1 MIDWDLA
8 VKVASRF
15 AGTYPLEGT
24 YHTDLLAREAPGIV
38 ARAAQMV
45 EDETG
50 LTAAG
55 EPAVEV
61 VTRKQWAETN
71 VAVFSQLLA
80 PAEEK
85 IKKANPVASR
95 VVAAEMGAVL
105 GFLSR
110 KVLGQYELV
119 LPGKGE
125 SGDVVYLVGANV
137 LAMERSHQFRPSEF
151 RLWIALHECAHRLQ
165 FVGVPWLRGY
175 FLDLVGELV
184 ASAVPE
190 PGKWARI
197 MAEVRKATDSGEPII
212 GETGLFGLFA
222 SSSQKDL
229 LERVQALMSLLE
241 GHGHVVMDRIGRR
254 ELASQQ
260 RMSSV
265 LRQRRKDPRTATFL
279 RLTGLEMKM
288 RQYEQGEKFVLRV
301 EREAGWSAL
310 DRVWDGPDSLPNLAE
325 INEPMLWLSRVS

>member
-45 EDETG
+45 ENETG

-197 MAEVRKATDSGEPII
+197 MADVRKATDSGEPII

-325 INEPMLWLSRVS
+325 INEPLLWLSRVS

>member
-50 LTAAG
+50 LSAAG

-197 MAEVRKATDSGEPII
+197 MADVRKATDSGEPII

-325 INEPMLWLSRVS
+325 INEPLLWLSRVS

>member
-288 RQYEQGEKFVLRV
+288 RQYEQGEKFVLKV

-310 DRVWDGPDSLPNLAE
+310 DRVWDGPDSLPNLTE

>member
-15 AGTYPLEGT
+15 AGTYPLEDT
-24 YHTDLLAREAPGIV
+24 YHSDLLAREAPGIV

-45 EDETG
+45 ENETG

-197 MAEVRKATDSGEPII
+197 MADVRKATDSGEPII

-310 DRVWDGPDSLPNLAE
+310 DRVWDGPDSLPNLDE
-325 INEPMLWLSRVS
+325 INEPLLWLSRVS

>member
-1 MIDWDLA
+1 MINWDLA

-15 AGTYPLEGT
+15 AGTYPLEDT
-24 YHTDLLAREAPGIV
+24 YHSDLLAREAPGIV

-85 IKKANPVASR
+85 IQKANPVASR

-197 MAEVRKATDSGEPII
+197 MADVRKATDSGEPII

-222 SSSQKDL
+222 NSSQKDL

-288 RQYEQGEKFVLRV
+288 RQYEQGEKFVLEV

-310 DRVWDGPDSLPNLAE
+310 DRVWDGPDFLPSLAE

>member
-8 VKVASRF
+8 VRVASRF

-24 YHTDLLAREAPGIV
+24 YHADLLAREAPGIV
-38 ARAAQMV
+38 ADAAAMV
-45 EDETG
+45 EAETRLASVG
-50 LTAAG
+50 A
-55 EPAVEV
+55 PDVAVVSRRE
-61 VTRKQWAETN
+61 WAETN
-71 VAVFSQLLA
+71 VSVFSQLLA
-80 PAEEK
+80 PAEAA
-85 IKKANPVASR
+85 IKRSNPLAAR
-95 VVAAEMGAVL
+95 IVAAEMGAVL
-105 GFLSR
+105 GFLAR

-119 LPGKGE
+119 LPGDTDN
-125 SGDVVYLVGANV
+125 GDVVYLVGANV
-137 LAMERSHQFRPSEF
+137 LSMERSNQFRPHEF

-190 PGKWARI
+190 PGRWARVVN
-197 MAEVRKATDSGEPII
+197 EVRKASDDGEPLI

-222 SSSQKDL
+222 TSSQKDL

-254 ELASQQ
+254 ELSSQQ
-260 RMSSV
+260 RMAAV
-265 LRQRRKDPRTATFL
+265 LKQRRKDPRTATFL

-288 RQYEQGEKFVLRV
+288 RQYEQGERFVLAV
-301 EREAGWSAL
+301 EREAGWETL
-310 DRVWDGPDSLPNLAE
+310 DRVWAGPESLPTLAE
-325 INEPMLWLSRVS
+325 IKEPGQWLRRVA

>member
-15 AGTYPLEGT
+15 AGTYPLEDT
-24 YHTDLLAREAPGIV
+24 YHSDLLARQAPGIV
-38 ARAAQMV
+38 ARAAEMV
-45 EDETG
+45 EAETG
-50 LTAAG
+50 LTASG
-55 EPAVEV
+55 QPDVEV
-61 VTRKQWAETN
+61 VSRKRWAETN
-71 VAVFSQLLA
+71 VAVFAQLLA

-85 IKKANPVASR
+85 IRKANPIAAR

-175 FLDLVGELV
+175 FLELVGELV

-197 MAEVRKATDSGEPII
+197 MRDVRKATDSGEPII

-222 SSSQKDL
+222 SNSQKDL

-254 ELASQQ
+254 ELASQK
-260 RMSSV
+260 RMSAV

-310 DRVWDGPDSLPNLAE
+310 DKVWQGPDSLPNLAE
-325 INEPMLWLSRVS
+325 INEPTLWLSRVN

>member
-15 AGTYPLEGT
+15 AGTYPLEDT

-45 EDETG
+45 EEETG

-260 RMSSV
+260 RMSLV

-288 RQYEQGEKFVLRV
+288 RQYEQGEKFVLKV

-310 DRVWDGPDSLPNLAE
+310 DRVWDGPDSLPNLTE

>member
-1 MIDWDLA
+1 
-8 VKVASRF
+8 
-15 AGTYPLEGT
+15 
-24 YHTDLLAREAPGIV
+24 
-38 ARAAQMV
+38 
-45 EDETG
+45 
-50 LTAAG
+50 
-55 EPAVEV
+55 
-61 VTRKQWAETN
+61 
-71 VAVFSQLLA
+71 
-80 PAEEK
+80 
-85 IKKANPVASR
+85 
-95 VVAAEMGAVL
+95 AAEMGAVL

-288 RQYEQGEKFVLRV
+288 RQYEQGEKFVLKV

-310 DRVWDGPDSLPNLAE
+310 DRVWDGPDSLPNLTE

>member
-1 MIDWDLA
+1 MINWDLA

-15 AGTYPLEGT
+15 AGTYPLEDT
-24 YHTDLLAREAPGIV
+24 YHSDLLAREAPGIV

-165 FVGVPWLRGY
+165 FVGVPWLREY

-197 MAEVRKATDSGEPII
+197 MADVRKATDSGEPII

-222 SSSQKDL
+222 NSSQKDL

-301 EREAGWSAL
+301 ELEAGWSAL
-310 DRVWDGPDSLPNLAE
+310 DRVWDGPDSLPSLAE

>member
-1 MIDWDLA
+1 
-8 VKVASRF
+8 
-15 AGTYPLEGT
+15 
-24 YHTDLLAREAPGIV
+24 
-38 ARAAQMV
+38 MV
-45 EDETG
+45 EEETG

-105 GFLSR
+105 GFLAR

-197 MAEVRKATDSGEPII
+197 MADVRKATDSGEPII

-288 RQYEQGEKFVLRV
+288 RQYEQGEKFVLKV

>member
-1 MIDWDLA
+1 
-8 VKVASRF
+8 
-15 AGTYPLEGT
+15 
-24 YHTDLLAREAPGIV
+24 
-38 ARAAQMV
+38 
-45 EDETG
+45 
-50 LTAAG
+50 
-55 EPAVEV
+55 
-61 VTRKQWAETN
+61 
-71 VAVFSQLLA
+71 
-80 PAEEK
+80 
-85 IKKANPVASR
+85 
-95 VVAAEMGAVL
+95 
-105 GFLSR
+105 
-110 KVLGQYELV
+110 
-119 LPGKGE
+119 
-125 SGDVVYLVGANV
+125 
-137 LAMERSHQFRPSEF
+137 MERSHQFRPSEF

-197 MAEVRKATDSGEPII
+197 MADVRKATDSGEPII

-325 INEPMLWLSRVS
+325 INEPLLWLSRVS

>member
-1 MIDWDLA
+1 MINWDLA
-8 VKVASRF
+8 VKVAARF
-15 AGTYPLEGT
+15 AGTYPLEDT
-24 YHTDLLAREAPGIV
+24 YHIDLLAREAPAVV
-38 ARAAQMV
+38 ARAAEMV
-45 EDETG
+45 EAETG
-50 LTAAG
+50 LAASG
-55 EPAVEV
+55 EPTVEV

-85 IKKANPVASR
+85 IKKANALASR

-137 LAMERSHQFRPSEF
+137 LAMERQHQFRPSEF

-175 FLDLVGELV
+175 FLELVGELV

-197 MAEVRKATDSGEPII
+197 VAEVRKATDQGEPII

-222 SSSQKDL
+222 STSQKDL

-260 RMSSV
+260 RMSAV

-288 RQYEQGEKFVLRV
+288 RQYEQGEKFVLKV

-310 DRVWDGPDSLPNLAE
+310 DRVWENPESLPSLAE
-325 INEPMLWLSRVS
+325 INDPTSWLSRVG

>member
-15 AGTYPLEGT
+15 AGTYPLEET
-24 YHTDLLAREAPGIV
+24 YHSDLLAREAPGIV

-165 FVGVPWLRGY
+165 FVEKQPALVVDRNHLVSPTKQPAHQMASGKTGAPRHQHFHAVTPSVERPFTLLPNRG
-175 FLDLVGELV
+175 LLLT
-184 ASAVPE
+184 ARTISIE
-190 PGKWARI
+190 PAHQNR
-197 MAEVRKATDSGEPII
+197 S
-212 GETGLFGLFA
+212 A
-222 SSSQKDL
+222 SSFT
-229 LERVQALMSLLE
+229 M
-241 GHGHVVMDRIGRR
+241 HH
-254 ELASQQ
+254 
-260 RMSSV
+260 
-265 LRQRRKDPRTATFL
+265 T
-279 RLTGLEMKM
+279 TGYRSE
-288 RQYEQGEKFVLRV
+288 
-301 EREAGWSAL
+301 
-310 DRVWDGPDSLPNLAE
+310 
-325 INEPMLWLSRVS
+325 

>member
-15 AGTYPLEGT
+15 AGTYPLEDT
-24 YHTDLLAREAPGIV
+24 YHSDLLAREAPGIV

-50 LTAAG
+50 LSAAG

-197 MAEVRKATDSGEPII
+197 MADVRKATDSGEPII

-325 INEPMLWLSRVS
+325 INEPLLWLSRVS

>member
-15 AGTYPLEGT
+15 AGTYPLEDT
-24 YHTDLLAREAPGIV
+24 YHSDLLAREAPGIV

-125 SGDVVYLVGANV
+125 SGDVIYLVGANV

-197 MAEVRKATDSGEPII
+197 MADVRKATDSGEPII

-325 INEPMLWLSRVS
+325 INEPLLWLSRVS

>member
-1 MIDWDLA
+1 MINWDLA

-15 AGTYPLEGT
+15 AGTYPLEET
-24 YHTDLLAREAPGIV
+24 YHSDLLAREAPAMV
-38 ARAAQMV
+38 ARAAEMV
-45 EDETG
+45 ENETG
-50 LTAAG
+50 LAAAG
-55 EPAVEV
+55 KPAVEV

-80 PAEEK
+80 PSEEK
-85 IKKANPVASR
+85 IKKANPLASR
-95 VVAAEMGAVL
+95 LVAVEMGAVL

-119 LPGKGE
+119 LPGEGD
-125 SGDVVYLVGANV
+125 SGDVVYLVGANI
-137 LAMERSHQFRPSEF
+137 LAMERAHQFRPSEF

-197 MAEVRKATDSGEPII
+197 MADVRKTTDSGEPII

-222 SSSQKDL
+222 SAAQKDL
-229 LERVQALMSLLE
+229 LHRVQALMSLLE

-260 RMSSV
+260 RMSAV

-288 RQYEQGEKFVLRV
+288 RQYEHGEKFVLEV
-301 EREAGWSAL
+301 EREAGWNAL
-310 DRVWDGPDSLPNLAE
+310 DRVWDGPDSLPSLAE
-325 INEPMLWLSRVS
+325 INDPALWLSRVS

>member
-15 AGTYPLEGT
+15 AGTYPLEDT
-24 YHTDLLAREAPGIV
+24 YHSDLLAREAPGIV
-38 ARAAQMV
+38 ARAAEMV
-45 EDETG
+45 EAETG
-50 LTAAG
+50 LTASG
-55 EPAVEV
+55 QPDVEV
-61 VTRKQWAETN
+61 VSRKQWAETN

-85 IKKANPVASR
+85 IKKTNPLAAR

-175 FLDLVGELV
+175 FLELVGELV

-197 MAEVRKATDSGEPII
+197 MADVRKATDSGEPII

-222 SSSQKDL
+222 NSSQKDL

-260 RMSSV
+260 RMSAV
-265 LRQRRKDPRTATFL
+265 LRQRRKDPRTATFF

-301 EREAGWSAL
+301 EREAGWGAL

-325 INEPMLWLSRVS
+325 INEPTLWLSRVT

>member
-8 VKVASRF
+8 VKVATRF
-15 AGTYPLEGT
+15 AGTYPLEET
-24 YHTDLLAREAPGIV
+24 YHSDLLAREAPGIV
-38 ARAAQMV
+38 AQAAQMV
-45 EDETG
+45 EEETG

-184 ASAVPE
+184 ASSVPE

-197 MAEVRKATDSGEPII
+197 MADVRKATDSGEPII

-222 SSSQKDL
+222 SSPQKDL

-260 RMSSV
+260 RMSLV

-279 RLTGLEMKM
+279 RLSGLEMKM
-288 RQYEQGEKFVLRV
+288 RQYEQGEKFVLKV

-325 INEPMLWLSRVS
+325 INEPLLWLSRVS

>member
-1 MIDWDLA
+1 MINWDLA
-8 VKVASRF
+8 ARVASRF
-15 AGTYPLEGT
+15 AGTYPLEDT
-24 YHTDLLAREAPGIV
+24 YHSDLLAREAGGIV
-38 ARAAQMV
+38 ARAAEMV
-45 EDETG
+45 EAETG
-50 LTAAG
+50 LTASG

-71 VAVFSQLLA
+71 VGVFSQLLA

-85 IKKANPVASR
+85 IAKVNPIASR
-95 VVAAEMGAVL
+95 IVAAEMGAVL

-175 FLDLVGELV
+175 FLELVGELV

-197 MAEVRKATDSGEPII
+197 MADVRKATDSGEPII

-229 LERVQALMSLLE
+229 LEKVQALMSLLE

-260 RMSSV
+260 RMSAV
-265 LRQRRKDPRTATFL
+265 LRARRKDPRTATFL

-301 EREAGWSAL
+301 EREAGWGTL
-310 DRVWDGPDSLPNLAE
+310 DRVWDGPESLPNLAE
-325 INEPMLWLSRVS
+325 INEPTLWLSRVS

>member
-15 AGTYPLEGT
+15 AGTYPLEET
-24 YHTDLLAREAPGIV
+24 YHSDLLAREAPAIV

-119 LPGKGE
+119 LPRNGE

-165 FVGVPWLRGY
+165 FVGVPWLREY

-197 MAEVRKATDSGEPII
+197 MADVRKATDSGEPII
-212 GETGLFGLFA
+212 GDTGLFGLFA
-222 SSSQKDL
+222 NSSQKDL

-265 LRQRRKDPRTATFL
+265 LRQRHKDPRTATFL

-288 RQYEQGEKFVLRV
+288 RQYEQGEKFVLKV

-325 INEPMLWLSRVS
+325 INEPMLWLSRGS